1 MPVLTMI
8 KADVV
13 SELDRLSAAK
23 VDSLTGQEFK
33 DCCSAAIEGMEK
45 IRLELE
51 AVLHSEA

>member
-1 MPVLTMI
+1 MI